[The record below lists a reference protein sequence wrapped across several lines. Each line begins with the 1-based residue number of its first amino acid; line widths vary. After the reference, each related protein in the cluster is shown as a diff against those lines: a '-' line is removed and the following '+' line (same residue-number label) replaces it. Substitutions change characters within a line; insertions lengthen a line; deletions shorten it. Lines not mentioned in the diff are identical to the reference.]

1 MERERNMQRIVI
13 AGGGTA
19 GWMAAAALSRFLNLN
34 ATSQWSV
41 TLVESEDIGTVGV
54 GEATIPQIH
63 LFNQSLGIDENE
75 FVRATQGSFKLGI
88 EFAGWGAP
96 GESYLHAFGNIGRG
110 LGLIPYHHYW
120 LAYHMSGGEADL
132 WSASPTAHA
141 ALQNRFGRVA
151 DKPGAP
157 PSGVA
162 YAYHF
167 DASLYAAFLRRYAEK
182 GGVKRIEGKID
193 AVQLDNESGD
203 IRSLKLSGEREIEG
217 DLFIDC
223 TGFRGLLIEG
233 ALGSGYD
240 DWSHWLPCNRA
251 WAVPC
256 ESVSPL
262 TPYTGSTAR
271 QAGWQWR
278 IPLQHRTGNGHVYCS
293 DYISDDEAA
302 QVLLDN
308 LDGAALA
315 DPRQLHFTTG
325 KRKHIWKKN
334 CVALG
339 LSSGFL
345 EPLESTSIHLI
356 QSGIARLLNF
366 LPSGEIIQADVDEFN
381 VQSDFEFAAIRDFII
396 LHYHLNGREGAFWE
410 RCRTMDIPQS
420 LSQKIALFSA
430 NGRITRHNEELFTE
444 LGWLQVMWGQGLRP
458 TGHHPLAKQLTP
470 PQINEFIG
478 LATRHAANVAA
489 QMPDHAAFIAANCA
503 AGVN

>member
-1 MERERNMQRIVI
+1 MQRIVI

-34 ATSQWSV
+34 AKSLRSV

-88 EFAGWGAP
+88 EFDGWGAP
-96 GESYLHAFGNIGRG
+96 NESYLHAFGNIGRG
-110 LGLIPYHHYW
+110 LGLIPYHQYW
-120 LAYHMSGGEADL
+120 LAHRLAGGEHDL

-141 ALQNRFGRVA
+141 AKQNRFGRVA
-151 DKPGAP
+151 DRPGAP

-167 DASLYAAFLRRYAEK
+167 DASLYAAFLGRYAES
-182 GGVKRIEGKID
+182 GGVKRVEGRID
-193 AVQLDNESGD
+193 AVQLDSESGN
-203 IRSLKLSGEREIEG
+203 ISSLKLSDAREIAG

-233 ALGSGYD
+233 ALASGYD

-262 TPYTGSTAR
+262 TPYTRSTAR
-271 QAGWQWR
+271 EAGWQWR

-308 LDGAALA
+308 LDGAALS

-366 LPSGEIIQADVDEFN
+366 LPSGEIAAADVDEFN
-381 VQSDFEFAAIRDFII
+381 AQSDFEFAAIRDFII
-396 LHYHLNGREGAFWE
+396 LHYRLNGRDGVFWD

-430 NGRITRHNEELFTE
+430 NGRITRQNEELFTE

-458 TGHHPLAKQLTP
+458 KGHHPLAEQLEP
-470 PQINEFIG
+470 AQLDEFIG
-478 LATRHAANVAA
+478 LASRHAAHVAA
-489 QMPDHAAFIAANCA
+489 QMPIHADYIAQYCA
-503 AGVN
+503 TGEI

>member
-1 MERERNMQRIVI
+1 MQRIVI

-34 ATSQWSV
+34 GQSQSAKKQWSV

-63 LFNQSLGIDENE
+63 LFNQSLGINEGE
-75 FVRATQGSFKLGI
+75 FVCATGGSFKLGI
-88 EFAGWGAP
+88 EFAGWDKP

-110 LGLIPYHHYW
+110 LGLIPYHQYW
-120 LAYHMSGGEADL
+120 LAHLAAGGKTDL
-132 WSASPTAHA
+132 WSASPNAHA
-141 ALQNRFGRVA
+141 ARQNRFGHVTNR
-151 DKPGAP
+151 PGAP

-167 DASLYAAFLRRYAEK
+167 DASLYAAFLRRYAES
-182 GGVKRIEGKID
+182 GGVTRKEGKID
-193 AVQLDNESGD
+193 AVHLDGESGD
-203 IRSLKLSGEREIEG
+203 IRSLKLADGSEIEG

-223 TGFRGLLIEG
+223 TGFRGLLIEE
-233 ALGSGYD
+233 ALASGYD

-262 TPYTGSTAR
+262 TPYTRSTAR
-271 QAGWQWR
+271 DAGWQWR
-278 IPLQHRTGNGHVYCS
+278 IPLQRRTGNGHVYCS

-308 LDGAALA
+308 LDGAALS
-315 DPRQLHFTTG
+315 DPRQLQFTTG
-325 KRKHIWKKN
+325 KRKQIWKKN

-366 LPSGEIIQADVDEFN
+366 LPSGEIAAADVDEFN
-381 VQSDFEFAAIRDFII
+381 AQSDFEFAAIRDFII
-396 LHYHLNGREGAFWE
+396 LHYRLNGREGAFWK
-410 RCRTMDIPQS
+410 RCRTMDIPDS

-458 TGHHPLAKQLTP
+458 AGHHPLADQLE
-470 PQINEFIG
+470 QAQLDEFIS
-478 LATRHAANVAA
+478 LASRHAAHVAA
-489 QMPDHAAFIAANCA
+489 QMPDHADYIAQHCA
-503 AGVN
+503 SGEI

>member
-1 MERERNMQRIVI
+1 MQRIVI

-34 ATSQWSV
+34 AQNQWSV
-41 TLVESEDIGTVGV
+41 TLIESEDIGTVGV

-75 FVRATQGSFKLGI
+75 FIRATQGSFKLGI
-88 EFAGWGAP
+88 EFVDWGAL
-96 GESYLHAFGNIGRG
+96 GTGYLHAFGNIGRG

-120 LAYHMSGGEADL
+120 LAHQKAGGEADL
-132 WSASPTAHA
+132 WAASANTHA
-141 ALQNRFGRVA
+141 AQQNRFGRVM
-151 DKPGAP
+151 DRPGAP

-167 DASLYAAFLRRYAEK
+167 DASLYAAFLRRYSES
-182 GGVKRIEGKID
+182 GGVVRIEGKID
-193 AVQLDNESGD
+193 AVQLDAISGN
-203 IRSLKLSGEREIEG
+203 ILSLKLSGGDEIAG

-223 TGFRGLLIEG
+223 TGFRGLLIAD
-233 ALGSGYD
+233 ALNSEYQ

-256 ESVSPL
+256 ESTSPL
-262 TPYTGSTAR
+262 TPYTRSTAR
-271 QAGWQWR
+271 EAGWQWR

-302 QVLLDN
+302 QTLLDN
-308 LDGAALA
+308 LDGAPLA
-315 DPRQLHFTTG
+315 EPRQLRFTTG
-325 KRKHIWKKN
+325 KRKQIWKKN

-345 EPLESTSIHLI
+345 EPLESTSIHLV

-366 LPSGEIIQADVDEFN
+366 LPAGGIVQADVDEFN
-381 VQSDFEFAAIRDFII
+381 AQSDFEFAAIRDFII
-396 LHYHLNGREGAFWE
+396 LHYRLNGRDGAFWE
-410 RCRTMDIPQS
+410 RCRTMEIPQN
-420 LSQKIALFSA
+420 LAQKIALFSA
-430 NGRITRHNEELFTE
+430 NGRIARFNEELFTE
-444 LGWLQVMWGQGLRP
+444 TGWLQVMWGQGLRP
-458 TGHHPLAKQLTP
+458 VGHHPLANQLKP
-470 PQINEFIG
+470 DQLNEFVG
-478 LATRHAANVAA
+478 LATRHAAHVAA
-489 QMPDHAAFIAANCA
+489 QMPDHATYIAAHCA